1 VSVGVATDVWVQGW
15 WGGVAV
21 APGNRLQ
28 VLLPT
33 ATVGSVPLG
42 RGTESVGGP
51 DGSRRGGV
59 ARPTVPIRLTGVGL
73 NVPAAMKLHEYQA
86 KGVFADAGI
95 PTPASELAETVDEAV
110 AAAEGIGYPVAIKA
124 QVQVGGRGKA
134 GGIELV
140 DSAEEARTAAD
151 AILGMDLKGYHVD
164 RVLVEEAVDFTDEL
178 YVGVTMDR
186 NEGRP
191 VAMVSTRGGVNIEE
205 VAAEDPDA
213 IAREHVDPAFGM
225 HPYQARKAVYDA
237 GVDRAVANDVAGV
250 LRTLYDLWDERDG
263 ADAEINP
270 LMVTADDEVVAADAV
285 MNIDDDALFRQPEL
299 AEMEE
304 DAAGDDLEAKAN
316 EYGFD
321 YVRLS
326 GNVGII
332 GNGAGLVMTTLDLV
346 DYYGGAPA
354 NFLDIGGGA
363 KAERVANALDMVFAD
378 DNVDSVVFNIFGGIT
393 RGDEV
398 AEGINTALEQFEEIP
413 KPVIVRLA
421 GTNADEGMEILNT
434 DLVRVEGTLE
444 AAVQA
449 AVAAAREAN
458 A

>member
-1 VSVGVATDVWVQGW
+1 
-15 WGGVAV
+15 
-21 APGNRLQ
+21 
-28 VLLPT
+28 
-33 ATVGSVPLG
+33 
-42 RGTESVGGP
+42 
-51 DGSRRGGV
+51 
-59 ARPTVPIRLTGVGL
+59 
-73 NVPAAMKLHEYQA
+73 MKLHEYQA
-86 KGVFADAGI
+86 KEVFADAGI
-95 PTPASELAETVDEAV
+95 PTPSSALATTVDEAV
-110 AAAEGIGYPVAIKA
+110 AAAAEVGYPVAIKA

-134 GGIELV
+134 GGIKLV
-140 DSAEEARTAAD
+140 ESDEEAREAAD
-151 AILGMDLKGYHVD
+151 AILGMDLKGYTVD
-164 RVLVEEAVDFTDEL
+164 RVLVEAAVDFTNEL

-186 NEGRP
+186 GEGEP

-237 GVDRAVANDVAGV
+237 GVDREVANDVAGV
-250 LRTLYDLWDERDG
+250 LQTLYELWDETDG

-270 LMVTADDEVVAADAV
+270 LMVTADDDVIAADAV
-285 MNIDDDALFRQPEL
+285 MNIDDDALFRQPDL

-304 DAAGDDLEAKAN
+304 EAAEDDLEAKAN

-321 YVRLS
+321 YVRLA

-346 DYYGGAPA
+346 DYYGGEPA

-363 KAERVANALDMVFAD
+363 QAERVANALDMVFSD
-378 DNVDSVVFNIFGGIT
+378 ENVDAVVFNIFGGIT

-398 AEGINTALEQFEEIP
+398 ATGINSALEQFEEIP
-413 KPVIVRLA
+413 KPVVVRLA
-421 GTNADEGMEILNT
+421 GTRSEEGMEILNT
-434 DLVRVEGTLE
+434 DLVQVEETLE

-449 AVAAAREAN
+449 AVAAAEGVDQ
-458 A
+458 